1 MGQALTFWLFLWT
14 IPTADPP
21 LTALTS
27 FPPPSDVEEVRKFNH
42 LHQSYLSCKAG
53 AFNTPR
59 GLRAWYLDA
68 AAATE
73 DADVP
78 WTFLAAA
85 QDPQFDTCFRRGRL
99 GLLRAN
105 IGEDAFL
112 AGRMPL
118 PVPLWTAGDRD

>member
-21 LTALTS
+21 LTALES
-27 FPPPSDVEEVRKFNH
+27 FPLPCQVEESRKFNH

-78 WTFLAAA
+78 WRFLAAA
-85 QDPQFDTCFRRGRL
+85 QDEHFDRAFRRGQL
-99 GLLRAN
+99 GMLRAD

-118 PVPLWTAGDRD
+118 PVPIWTCEAR